1 MSSTTAT
8 HALGD
13 LIARPSHPGDGPAI
27 APTLATVGLF
37 DVTLVAA
44 SAAVESLL
52 LVLAMRG
59 AVALPLALVLHV
71 AVVATLA
78 AFLLRRRRE
87 GQDLT
92 APLLALLA
100 VMASGPIG
108 ALAMLPA
115 LMAMRRPT
123 MPSPLLAQWY
133 ERISLSTSIEAETWL
148 ADRVAANRT
157 IDVAAT
163 SPLSFADV
171 MLSGSLEERQRALGL
186 IARSFHPSYLPVL
199 ALALDSEEPV
209 IRVQAA
215 AVAARVRPRLA
226 SDTAAWSAE
235 ADAIAGGAGKI
246 DAYRLAGLAR
256 DLDLACNSGLLDKPV
271 EEMARKAA
279 ARLTTTL
286 DVRALLLARPRSAAD
301 VALLDAL
308 ETRLMAHARS
318 AALRVLRK
326 RRRLADR
333 GWTRL
338 RRLPVSAVAGKLRHL
353 RRTKHRVRRLR
364 RSPAA

>member
-1 MSSTTAT
+1 MASTTAT
-8 HALGD
+8 HTLGD
-13 LIARPSHPGDGPAI
+13 LIVRPSQPDDAPAV
-27 APTLATVGLF
+27 APTIATVGGF
-37 DVTLVAA
+37 DVTLVVA
-44 SAAVESLL
+44 STGVESLL
-52 LVLAMRG
+52 LMLAMRG
-59 AVALPLALVLHV
+59 TVALPLALVLHV

-78 AFLLRRRRE
+78 VFLLRRRRE
-87 GQDLT
+87 GHDLT

-123 MPSPLLAQWY
+123 IPSGLLAQWY
-133 ERISLSTSIEAETWL
+133 ERISLSTSIETETWL

-171 MLSGSLEERQRALGL
+171 MQSGSLEERQRALGL
-186 IARSFHPSYLPVL
+186 VARSFHPSYLPML
-199 ALALDSEEPV
+199 AIALDSEEPV

-226 SDTAAWSAE
+226 TDAQAWSGEAE
-235 ADAIAGGAGKI
+235 AIAGGGSRA
-246 DAYRLAGLAR
+246 DAYRVAR
-256 DLDLACNSGLLDKPV
+256 LLRGLDLACNSGLLDKPV
-271 EEMARKAA
+271 EEAARKVA
-279 ARLTTTL
+279 ARLTRTL
-286 DVRALLLARPRSAAD
+286 DVHALLLARPRSAAD

-308 ETRLMAHARS
+308 ETRLMAHARFE
-318 AALRVLRK
+318 ALRMLRK

-338 RRLPVSAVAGKLRHL
+338 RRLSKSVEAGKLRHV
-353 RRTKHRVRRLR
+353 RRARHRVRRLR
-364 RSPAA
+364 GSPAA